1 MDPTQPMNPIQFGFF
16 LLTLPLQLLAQAMNG
31 MALTPMALPPATP
44 TLFPTTPGA
53 GTYDND
59 EDITITYNADMM
71 PSHIKIKRHAIRG

>member
-1 MDPTQPMNPIQFGFF
+1 MNPIQFGFF

-31 MALTPMALPPATP
+31 MAGVAPMNLAAPMTLTPTAPP
-44 TLFPTTPGA
+44 A

-71 PSHIKIKRHAIRG
+71 PVHIKVKRHALRG